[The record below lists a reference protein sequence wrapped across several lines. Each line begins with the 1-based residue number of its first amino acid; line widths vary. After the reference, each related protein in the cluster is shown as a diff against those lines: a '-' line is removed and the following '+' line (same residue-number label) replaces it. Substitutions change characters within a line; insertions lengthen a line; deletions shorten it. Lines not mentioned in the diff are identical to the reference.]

1 MLTNV
6 LYGSTAR
13 TRRIRVRH
21 ASRVLAFHPV
31 PEPQEAVFER
41 LRVVETQVHEVVRGR
56 DVRTVHQHGDIRPPT
71 AAVGRASNTLCFFPD
86 ASSMVYF
93 SS

>member
-1 MLTNV
+1 MPYVATAPTGTAHPRRASCV
-6 LYGSTAR
+6 LRLY
-13 TRRIRVRH
+13 
-21 ASRVLAFHPV
+21 PV

-71 AAVGRASNTLCFFPD
+71 AAVGRASNTLCFYPD
-86 ASSMVYF
+86 ASGMIYF